1 MGSNLTVNK
10 EIEEYIN
17 NNSIELHPVQK
28 EIITHNEELGDIKR
42 MQISISQCHFLYLL
56 IKSSK
61 IKKILEIGTFTGL
74 STLSMSLAL
83 PEDGSVIALDK
94 NQETSKTAVNFFKK
108 ADQENK
114 IKLIIA
120 PALESLNNL
129 NEQKQKF
136 DLVFIDADKEN
147 YINYFNHS
155 VDLIDKD
162 GLILIDN
169 VLWHG
174 EVVDNKKQ
182 DRLTVSIREF
192 NLYVNKDKRDPRK
205 FKWTNK
211 YVKGGIKQKK

>member
-17 NNSIELHPVQK
+17 NNSIKLHPIQK
-28 EIITHNEELGDIKR
+28 EIITHNEGLGDIKK
-42 MQISISQCHFLYLL
+42 MQISISQCHFLHLL
-56 IKSSK
+56 IKTSK
-61 IKKILEIGTFTGL
+61 VKKILEIGTFTGL

-83 PEDGSVIALDK
+83 PEDGTVIALDK
-94 NQETSKTAVNFFKK
+94 SQETSKTAVNFFKK

-129 NEQKQKF
+129 KDHKQKF
-136 DLVFIDADKEN
+136 DLIFIDADKEN

-162 GLILIDN
+162 GLILVDN

-174 EVVDNKKQ
+174 EVVDNSKQ

-192 NLYVNKDKRDPRK
+192 NNYVNEDKRVENLIIPLGDGLTVCRK
-205 FKWTNK
+205 L
-211 YVKGGIKQKK
+211 

>member
-1 MGSNLTVNK
+1 MGLNLTVNK

-17 NNSIELHPVQK
+17 NNSIKLHPVQK
-28 EIITHNEELGDIKR
+28 EIIKHNERLGDIKR
-42 MQISISQCHFLYLL
+42 MQISISQCHFLHLL

-61 IKKILEIGTFTGL
+61 IKKILEVGTFTGL

-94 NQETSKTAVNFFKK
+94 NQKTSKTAVNFFKK

-129 NEQKQKF
+129 KDHKQKF
-136 DLVFIDADKEN
+136 DLIFIDADKEN

-162 GLILIDN
+162 GLILVDN

-174 EVVDNKKQ
+174 EVVDNSKQ

-192 NLYVNKDKRDPRK
+192 NNYVNEDKRVENLIIPLGDGLTVCRK
-205 FKWTNK
+205 L
-211 YVKGGIKQKK
+211 

>member
-17 NNSIELHPVQK
+17 YNSIKLHPVQK
-28 EIITHNEELGDIKR
+28 EIIKHNEELGNIKR
-42 MQISISQCHFLYLL
+42 MQISISQCHFLHLL

-83 PEDGSVIALDK
+83 PDDGSVIALDK
-94 NQETSKTAVNFFKK
+94 NQETSRTAVNFFKK

-147 YINYFNHS
+147 YKNYFNHS
-155 VDLIDKD
+155 LDLIDKD
-162 GLILIDN
+162 GLIVIDN

-174 EVVDNKKQ
+174 EVVDNNKQ
-182 DRLTVSIREF
+182 DKLTVSIREF
-192 NLYVNKDKRDPRK
+192 NSYVNENKKVENLIIPLGDGLTVCRK
-205 FKWTNK
+205 L
-211 YVKGGIKQKK
+211 